1 MDTLNTNMNEIQTQ
15 SLTMVA
21 FSEDESKLFWNDI
34 ERHIEHALDFSPDV
48 TLEDVRRAVFKGT
61 YHVIGVYRNQTM
73 VGAVVYKL
81 QSIKGVTVAF
91 VMAIGGRWI
100 ATATGI
106 DQFKEFLRAFG
117 VSKLQGIARPSV
129 ARLWQKLGVT
139 PIYTVMETNL

>member
-1 MDTLNTNMNEIQTQ
+1 MLNNNMSETHTQ
-15 SLTMVA
+15 SLSMTA
-21 FSEDESKLFWNDI
+21 FSESESKLLWNDI

-61 YHVIGVYRNQTM
+61 YHVIGVYRNNAM
-73 VGAVVYKL
+73 VGAVIYKL
-81 QSIKGVTVAF
+81 QSIHGKTVAF

-100 ATATGI
+100 ATPTGI
-106 DQFKEFLRAFG
+106 ETFKEFLRAFG